1 MAILSVAA
9 GQIPPEENGCRSVIH
24 NSRCGVRSFGR
35 YLLGWI
41 FFALLACSAGSNGEA
56 PNQGAVQQTPEG
68 QIVANLASRGIQ
80 NDARFTQQ
88 SMIALYLYKKK
99 DYSLSCVSASDR
111 QKCEDAMIFKNEKI
125 DALGFSNE
133 PGYFGFD
140 SDFSSYYPMLI
151 ADAGHTYPATKPGD
165 PSGFADPDVW
175 QCMQVPFSTDPNY
188 GKYECGVN
196 AHPIRY
202 FNKKLTTYTLQ
213 VYATN
218 SKGYASSYILDYNLF
233 NSLNHPV
240 KDGDRYYAYFAVH
253 YNATKAAADS
263 EDRFDLSA
271 TTWKRPIEPDLV
283 SPRIEI
289 NVKLLAEGPYD
300 KAGSVYD
307 IPDFSKWY
315 DPFAGCRATQ
325 AVPANSIYISEMMWM
340 GSEHTSGMGSSEDEF
355 IEIYNSNSFDVSISG
370 WKLNGAGAGTAAVVL
385 PPCAA
390 IKANSTYTVGKQIS
404 KAFTKFDF
412 VANIALSDSGEG
424 TLNIQ
429 DSSGTIISQVTGC
442 TTGPWGGFGA
452 NGGATLP
459 KRSMRL
465 TSNAAPASTCATGWT
480 TTSFSDAGFSTA
492 AANVSVAYKAT
503 ADTAAEGTLATPGFA
518 GP

>member
-1 MAILSVAA
+1 MLGMTLVA
-9 GQIPPEENGCRSVIH
+9 
-24 NSRCGVRSFGR
+24 
-35 YLLGWI
+35 
-41 FFALLACSAGSNGEA
+41 LAACNAGSNGEA
-56 PNQGAVQQTPEG
+56 PNQGSVQQTAAG
-68 QIVANLASRGIQ
+68 QIVANLSSRGIQ
-80 NDARFTQQ
+80 KDARFTEQ
-88 SMIALYLYKKK
+88 SMVALYLYKKK
-99 DYSLSCVSASDR
+99 DYSLSCVSAADR
-111 QKCEDAMIFKNEKI
+111 KKCEDALIFKNEKI
-125 DALGFSNE
+125 DSLGFSNE

-140 SDFSSYYPMLI
+140 SDFNSYFPMLI
-151 ADAGHTYPATKPGD
+151 ADAGHVYPSTKPAD
-165 PSGFADPDVW
+165 PPGFADPDVW
-175 QCMQVPFSTDPNY
+175 QCMRIPFTTDPNY

-196 AHPIRY
+196 SHPIRY

-253 YNATKAAADS
+253 YNAIKAAADS
-263 EDRFDLSA
+263 EDRFDLNA

-300 KAGSVYD
+300 RAGSVYD
-307 IPDFSKWY
+307 IPDFSTWY

-340 GSEHTSGMGSSEDEF
+340 GSEDTSGTGASEDEF

-370 WKLNGAGAGTAAVVL
+370 WKLNGVGSGTAAVIL
-385 PPCAA
+385 PTCAT
-390 IKANSTYTVGKQIS
+390 IKANSTYTVGKQTT

-412 VANIALSDSGEG
+412 VTNDISLSNSGEG

-442 TTGPWGGFGA
+442 TTGPWGGNGSNGA
-452 NGGATLP
+452 ANSP
-459 KRSMRL
+459 KISMRL
-465 TSNAAPASTCATGWT
+465 TDVTVRAPTCSTGGPGNWC
-480 TTSFSDAGFSTA
+480 TTSTTDTNYSTHS
-492 AANVSVAYKAT
+492 ANLSASYKAS
-503 ADTAAEGTLATPGFA
+503 ADTSAEGSIATPGYSPVA
-518 GP
+518 KLTCP

>member
-1 MAILSVAA
+1 M
-9 GQIPPEENGCRSVIH
+9 
-24 NSRCGVRSFGR
+24 RSFER
-35 YLLGWI
+35 YFSGWLI
-41 FFALLACSAGSNGEA
+41 FWAIACNAGSNGEA

-68 QIVANLASRGIQ
+68 QIIANLSSRGIQ
-80 NDARFTQQ
+80 NDARFSQQ

-99 DYSLSCVSASDR
+99 DYSLSCVSAADR
-111 QKCEDAMIFKNEKI
+111 QKCEDALIFKNEKI
-125 DALGFSNE
+125 DSLGFSNE

-140 SDFSSYYPMLI
+140 ADFSSYNPTLI
-151 ADAGHTYPATKPGD
+151 ADAGHTYPSTKPAD
-165 PSGFADPDVW
+165 SPGFADPDVW
-175 QCMQVPFSTDPNY
+175 QCLRIPFSTDPNY
-188 GKYECGVN
+188 GKYQCGVN

-213 VYATN
+213 VYATDA
-218 SKGYASSYILDYNLF
+218 KGYASSYILDYNLF

-271 TTWKRPIEPDLV
+271 TTWKRPIEPDLI

-307 IPDFSKWY
+307 IPDFNKWY

-370 WKLNGAGAGTAAVVL
+370 WKLNGVGAGTAPVVL

-390 IKANSTYTVGKQIS
+390 IKANSTYTIGKQIS

-412 VANIALSDSGEG
+412 VASIALSDSGEG

-442 TTGPWGGFGA
+442 TTGPWGGFGLNGAA
-452 NGGATLP
+452 NLP

-465 TSNAAPASTCATGWT
+465 TSNAAPAATCAAGWS
-480 TTSFSDAGFSTA
+480 TTSFSDTGYAAA
-492 AANVSVAYKAT
+492 AANVSAAYKGT
-503 ADTAAEGTLATPGFA
+503 ADTAVEGTIATPGFA

>member
-1 MAILSVAA
+1 MQWYLVCAALFTLVAC
-9 GQIPPEENGCRSVIH
+9 N
-24 NSRCGVRSFGR
+24 
-35 YLLGWI
+35 
-41 FFALLACSAGSNGEA
+41 AGSNGEA

-68 QIVANLASRGIQ
+68 QIVANLSSRGIQ

-99 DYSLSCVSASDR
+99 DYSLSCVSAADR
-111 QKCEDAMIFKNEKI
+111 QKCEDALIFRNEKI

-140 SDFSSYYPMLI
+140 ADFNSYYPTLI
-151 ADAGHTYPATKPGD
+151 ADAGHSYPVTKPAD
-165 PSGFADPDVW
+165 SPGFVDPDVW
-175 QCMQVPFSTDPNY
+175 QCLRIPFTTDPNY

-218 SKGYASSYILDYNLF
+218 SRGYASSYILDYNLF

-253 YNATKAAADS
+253 HNATKAAADS
-263 EDRFDLSA
+263 EDRFDLTA
-271 TTWKRPIEPDLV
+271 TTWKRPIEPDLI

-315 DPFAGCRATQ
+315 DPLAGCRATQ
-325 AVPANSIYISEMMWM
+325 AVPANSIYISEIMWM
-340 GSEHTSGMGSSEDEF
+340 GSEDTAGTGASEDEF
-355 IEIYNSNSFDVSISG
+355 IEIYNSNSFDVSISN
-370 WKLNGAGAGTAAVVL
+370 WKLNGVGGGTAAVVL
-385 PPCAA
+385 PSCAT

-412 VANIALSDSGEG
+412 VTGDIALSNSGEG

-429 DSSGTIISQVTGC
+429 DSSGTIVSQVTGC
-442 TTGPWGGFGA
+442 TTGPWGSFGA

-465 TSNAAPASTCATGWT
+465 TSNAAPAATCAAGWT
-480 TTSFSDAGFSTA
+480 STSFSDTGFSTA
-492 AANVSVAYKAT
+492 AANVSTAYKGT
-503 ADTAAEGTLATPGFA
+503 ADTAVEGTIATPGFA